1 MAVQSVAATQ
11 DGRLAQL
18 VRALPSHGRGQRFKS
33 FVAHHSFS
41 FSHHRSGTCSCRAA
55 FVLNLLFRSKWKQGF
70 EPLPDSRLECDAVV
84 GAGAAGFDIG
94 FRHLRISC
102 SSQHLFH
109 LLVEGEL
116 PVVRLNNYD
125 GASLQGCGIVQSIS
139 PLPLRPVGVAPA
151 VAELRTETCQP
162 GALPWG
168 EPRAVAGDVWRQA
181 LRFSMEPFW
190 FKRSGLV

>member
-1 MAVQSVAATQ
+1 MLRANRSTRRSSGSNTQ
-11 DGRLAQL
+11 LGD
-18 VRALPSHGRGQRFKS
+18 
-33 FVAHHSFS
+33 
-41 FSHHRSGTCSCRAA
+41 SGTNRISLTRFTSTAG
-55 FVLNLLFRSKWKQGF
+55 VSIWLLRPLNIRKLLLFRSKWKQGF
-70 EPLPDSRLECDAVV
+70 ATWHDSRLECDAVV

-139 PLPLRPVGVAPA
+139 IPRRFPPLRLVTPQASRPQSQRCGRKHVHSVRSLGVSLAP
-151 VAELRTETCQP
+151 
-162 GALPWG
+162 W
-168 EPRAVAGDVWRQA
+168 VW
-181 LRFSMEPFW
+181 M
-190 FKRSGLV
+190 SGGKH

>member
-41 FSHHRSGTCSCRAA
+41 FSHHRSGTCSRRAT

-70 EPLPDSRLECDAVV
+70 ATWHDSRLERDAVV

-139 PLPLRPVGVAPA
+139 TPRRFPPLRLVTPQASRPQSQSCGRKHVNPVRFLGVSLAPW
-151 VAELRTETCQP
+151 ER
-162 GALPWG
+162 
-168 EPRAVAGDVWRQA
+168 
-181 LRFSMEPFW
+181 M
-190 FKRSGLV
+190 SGGKH